1 MSVIKRRA
9 EPGNKY
15 ANNIQPS
22 YFYSNQFI
30 TSLFD
35 DLRRLVDT
43 YKSNSLNIPNST
55 QNAFDCFIKTYTH
68 LGFIENND
76 NDAINAIL
84 FFIYT
89 VYTTQPR
96 DIHLY
101 RLMHIPIEI
110 DNLEL
115 LKSYTKNDLVG
126 DWIMSQ
132 LKFTIHPSN
141 TLLPRNLPATNVIN
155 HIPSADRLEQLVE
168 ELIRARECLNILETR
183 LNLVKDG
190 KISNLIMGEHLFD
203 SEDEIVDIG
212 LTEFNLSS
220 EEGVEDLKKATTDT
234 LHQLSMLESQA
245 ERMAIQVMKSYES
258 AQQH

>member
-1 MSVIKRRA
+1 MMQSML
-9 EPGNKY
+9 
-15 ANNIQPS
+15 S
-22 YFYSNQFI
+22 YSSF
-30 TSLFD
+30 T
-35 DLRRLVDT
+35 
-43 YKSNSLNIPNST
+43 
-55 QNAFDCFIKTYTH
+55 
-68 LGFIENND
+68 
-76 NDAINAIL
+76 
-84 FFIYT
+84 
-89 VYTTQPR
+89 
-96 DIHLY
+96 